1 MAVWLTVAESL
12 ENTPLAK
19 NPSPAEVA
27 AQIALL
33 CRQRRA
39 FSLVL
44 RALKARCSGL
54 RGHLEYIDTGAMAM
68 DLYRGDIHMG
78 YI

>member
-1 MAVWLTVAESL
+1 MWLTVAESL

-19 NPSPAEVA
+19 NPSLAEVA

-44 RALKARCSGL
+44 RALKARL

-68 DLYRGDIHMG
+68 DLYRGYIHMG
-78 YI
+78 HIYRSI